1 MFVSL
6 LPSSTVPL
14 LIINTATNM
23 SGSVNMKEALHE
35 AQSWAL
41 RMLSRKSNS
50 NTPIPS
56 TGQQRDALPLIC
68 VPCTDG
74 EREEGS

>member
-35 AQSWAL
+35 ANPGRSECYPENLTQ
-41 RMLSRKSNS
+41 
-50 NTPIPS
+50 IPPS
-56 TGQQRDALPLIC
+56 PPRDNKGTRCP
-68 VPCTDG
+68 
-74 EREEGS
+74 